1 MHPNNL
7 SDELSVDL
15 LTNDFNSRSFLMF
28 LRRQNERYREISTSQ
43 HDRQY
48 PSKYCASNN
57 SRGFA
62 RMIKFQSSNSTIS
75 SQMISE
81 DGIKITDDLSKQL
94 LNDNLSLVR
103 RHWRRSKMTL
113 SNKIEDIQSDLNLQT
128 NISLKK
134 ATCECQKVLF
144 SWISKNR
151 LR

>member
-1 MHPNNL
+1 MHSNNL

-28 LRRQNERYREISTSQ
+28 LRGQNERYREISTSK

-48 PSKYCASNN
+48 PSKYCAFDH
-57 SRGFA
+57 SRGFD
-62 RMIKFQSSNSTIS
+62 RMIKFQSSNSRIS
-75 SQMISE
+75 SHMISK
-81 DGIKITDDLSKQL
+81 DVITITDDLSKQL

-103 RHWRRSKMTL
+103 RHWRRSKMIL
-113 SNKIEDIQSDLNLQT
+113 SNKIEDIQSNLNLQT
-128 NISLKK
+128 NKSLKK
-134 ATCECQKVLF
+134 ATCDCQKIMF